1 MKTKEKDILK
11 DDKALKEMPFNTP
24 EGYFESMKLG
34 LKDKKLVDGKISN
47 NTGWT
52 RFSIAAAIAVLVA
65 AGTLFF
71 RHPSSENEFTEEDY
85 LVFSDEFST
94 DVIYSASTLYA
105 YSENLSEEDII
116 EYLIDS
122 DWEVDDIE

>member
-1 MKTKEKDILK
+1 M
-11 DDKALKEMPFNTP
+11 
-24 EGYFESMKLG
+24 
-34 LKDKKLVDGKISN
+34 DGQIRN

-65 AGTLFF
+65 AGSLLF
-71 RHPSSENEFTEEDY
+71 RYPSSENEFTEEDY

-105 YSENLSEEDII
+105 YSENLSDEDII

-122 DWEVDDIE
+122 DWEVDNIE

>member
-34 LKDKKLVDGKISN
+34 LKDKKLGDGKISN

-65 AGTLFF
+65 AGSLLF
-71 RHPSSENEFTEEDY
+71 RYPSSENEFTEEDY